1 MKRSVERV
9 KGIKRIDFDINLGRG
24 TLLFDRGRTVTSEA
38 IWDAIKKSG
47 FTPVEVEIGGQS
59 YKGPK

>member
-9 KGIKRIDFDINLGRG
+9 GGIKRIDFDMNLGRG
-24 TLLFDRGRTVTSEA
+24 TLLFDPGKKVAPEA
-38 IWDAIKKSG
+38 IWDAIKKGG